1 MKSKPDVFV
10 IVPPPVYKDG
20 FGAVNTTLTN
30 KVVPSLVPPI
40 AKECGLSDQ
49 QIINLHDVMGGEKL
63 DKPFYYCSGRHCDG
77 YHPVDEGQDVMAKTI
92 MEHVLAFYKAN
103 PKGRLSEP
111 AQPPAGQKKQP
122 AKPAASQEGLL
133 EVSQDVSQEL
143 F

>member
-1 MKSKPDVFV
+1 MLPVFV

-92 MEHVLAFYKAN
+92 MNHILEYYKSN
-103 PKGRLSEP
+103 PKGRLNEP
-111 AQPPAGQKKQP
+111 AQPSAGQKKQP
-122 AKPAASQEGLL
+122 AKPATSQEASQERLL
-133 EVSQDVSQEL
+133 EVSQEL